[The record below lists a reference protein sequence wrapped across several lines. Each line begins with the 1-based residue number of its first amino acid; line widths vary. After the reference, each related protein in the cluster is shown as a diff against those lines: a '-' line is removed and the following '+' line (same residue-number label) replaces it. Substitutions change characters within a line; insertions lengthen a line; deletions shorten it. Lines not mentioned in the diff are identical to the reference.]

1 MTSADADL
9 LNFSAHA
16 RVLLSLTAIVWVIHF
31 INWGIFG
38 GWLNHAFGRRP
49 RSLWGLVCIPL
60 SPWLHSSYEHLTG
73 NTQAFLLLGWF
84 ILMQGIH
91 LFYVVTIATALISG
105 LGAWLFGPPKSVS
118 VGASG
123 IIYGYLGFVLMYG
136 LVSGSWIALLLA
148 LIIALRDAW
157 RITGD
162 KYNESQILPVERAPR
177 MGWTAHLWG
186 FIGGAFIALA
196 LSDMRLN

>member
-1 MTSADADL
+1 M
-9 LNFSAHA
+9 
-16 RVLLSLTAIVWVIHF
+16 TAIVWLIHF

-38 GWLNHAFGRRP
+38 GWLNYAFCLRP
-49 RSLWGLVCIPL
+49 RSLWGLVGIPMAPL
-60 SPWLHSSYEHLTG
+60 LHRSYEHLTG

-105 LGAWLFGPPKSVS
+105 LGFWLFNSSKSAG

-123 IIYGYLGFVLMYG
+123 VTYGYRGFVLMYG
-136 LVSGSWIALLLA
+136 IISGSWIALLLA
-148 LIIALRDAW
+148 LIIASRDTW
-157 RITGD
+157 KITGD
-162 KYNESQILPVERAPR
+162 RYNDSQILPIERSPQ
-177 MGWTAHLWG
+177 MGWTAHLFG
-186 FIGGAFIALA
+186 FVGGALMALV